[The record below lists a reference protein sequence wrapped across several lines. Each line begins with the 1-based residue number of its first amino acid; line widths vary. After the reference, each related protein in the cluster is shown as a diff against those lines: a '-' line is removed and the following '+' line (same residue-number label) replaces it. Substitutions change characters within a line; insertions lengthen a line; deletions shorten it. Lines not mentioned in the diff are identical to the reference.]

1 MGTKVVVGI
10 SDMKVSRNPEEEI
23 VTYSLGS
30 CLGLAIYDPVTGIGG
45 MIHCMLPLSGSDPAK
60 AKTTPFMYT
69 DTGVILLLQTL
80 FEMGVSKKNLIA
92 KAAGCSKILDE
103 KGLFNI
109 GERNY
114 TVMRKILWKNN
125 ILITSES
132 IGGAISRTFTLYM
145 AGGRTTIKTAGVE
158 TEF

>member
-1 MGTKVVVGI
+1 
-10 SDMKVSRNPEEEI
+10 
-23 VTYSLGS
+23 
-30 CLGLAIYDPVTGIGG
+30 
-45 MIHCMLPLSGSDPAK
+45 
-60 AKTTPFMYT
+60 
-69 DTGVILLLQTL
+69 
-80 FEMGVSKKNLIA
+80 MGVSKKSLLV

-125 ILITSES
+125 ILISSES
-132 IGGAISRTFTLYM
+132 IGGTVSRTLTLYM
-145 AGGRTTIKTAGVE
+145 ADGRTTVKTAGVE

>member
-10 SDMKVSRNPEEEI
+10 SDMKVSRSPEEEI

-30 CLGLAIYDPVTGIGG
+30 CLGLVIFDPATKIGG
-45 MIHCMLPLSGSDPAK
+45 MIHCMLPLSGSDPVK
-60 AKTTPFMYT
+60 AKTMPFMYT
-69 DTGVILLLQTL
+69 DTGVILLLQAL
-80 FEMGVSKKNLIA
+80 FEMGAAKKNLIV

-132 IGGAISRTFTLYM
+132 IGGAISRTLTLYM
-145 AGGRTTIKTAGVE
+145 SSGRTTIKTAGVE

>member
-10 SDMKVSRNPEEEI
+10 SDMKISHNPEEEI
-23 VTYSLGS
+23 ITYSLGS
-30 CLGLAIYDPVTGIGG
+30 CLGLVIYDPSTGIGG
-45 MIHCMLPLSGSDPAK
+45 MIHCMLPLSGSDPVK

-69 DTGVILLLQTL
+69 DTGVVLLLKTL
-80 FEMGVSKKNLIA
+80 FEMGVSKKSLLV

-114 TVMRKILWKNN
+114 TVMRKILWENN
-125 ILITSES
+125 ILISSES
-132 IGGAISRTFTLYM
+132 IGGTVSRTLTLYM
-145 AGGRTTIKTAGVE
+145 ADGRTTVKTAGVE
-158 TEF
+158 TVF